1 MLSIDTDYKGE
12 KLLILKVNLL
22 GLSTGEYKLVLVPL
36 LDCFFSILFTLNFDN
51 PDQDKKKKSYTIQ
64 NLTFLSAALCFG

>member
-12 KLLILKVNLL
+12 KLLILKVNVL

-36 LDCFFSILFTLNFDN
+36 LDCLFSILFTLNFDN
-51 PDQDKKKKSYTIQ
+51 PDQDKKKKTTQYKT
-64 NLTFLSAALCFG
+64 